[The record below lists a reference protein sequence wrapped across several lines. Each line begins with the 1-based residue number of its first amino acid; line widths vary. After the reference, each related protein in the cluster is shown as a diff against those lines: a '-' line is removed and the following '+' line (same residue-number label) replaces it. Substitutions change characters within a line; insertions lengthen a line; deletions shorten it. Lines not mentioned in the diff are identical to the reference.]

1 MKTVK
6 IGNRVLDVDQ
16 QPFFV
21 AELGICHE
29 GRIDVALE
37 LTRTAVEAGADC
49 VKTETFQ
56 RSTMVYDP
64 SAMMSYSIDNKKYTV
79 SLAEHMDRYELS
91 FDEHHRIKLLCDE
104 LKVPFMSTAHDFHA
118 VDFLESIGVAAIK
131 IASPDIVHY
140 PLLRYTAQKRIP
152 VFLDT
157 GSAYQHEIELAVKTL
172 REEGLE
178 DIVVN
183 HNPQGHPA
191 PADRHDLRVIPRLQ
205 DILGIPIG
213 LADHFEGYDMLYA
226 AVAVGANTV
235 EKPISRDRF
244 VHEPERNYSISIA
257 DLPDVLLNLRNVHSA
272 LGKPEKAMSK
282 EAENYRDRNRMA
294 CVAARNLRPGDLVS
308 FDNITF
314 GRPRKGIGVEHW
326 DLIEG
331 RKIRHAINQH
341 EFLRWDDL

>member
-1 MKTVK
+1 MRWTFS
-6 IGNRVLDVDQ
+6 NQSDQ
-16 QPFFV
+16 LPSKSPRPT
-21 AELGICHE
+21 L
-29 GRIDVALE
+29 
-37 LTRTAVEAGADC
+37 
-49 VKTETFQ
+49 
-56 RSTMVYDP
+56 ST
-64 SAMMSYSIDNKKYTV
+64 T
-79 SLAEHMDRYELS
+79 
-91 FDEHHRIKLLCDE
+91 
-104 LKVPFMSTAHDFHA
+104 
-118 VDFLESIGVAAIK
+118 
-131 IASPDIVHY
+131 
-140 PLLRYTAQKRIP
+140 PLLRYVAQKRIP

-172 REEGLE
+172 RDEGLE

-191 PADRHDLRVIPRLQ
+191 PADQHDLRVIPRLQ

-226 AVAVGANTV
+226 AAAVGANTL

-244 VHEPERNYSISIA
+244 VHEPERNYSISID
-257 DLPDVLLNLRNVHSA
+257 DLPDVLSNLRDVHSA

-294 CVAARNLRPGDLVS
+294 CVAARDLKPGDIVN

-314 GRPRKGIGVEHW
+314 GRPRKGIGVEFW

-341 EFLRWDDL
+341 DFIRWEDL